1 MAEKIIY
8 DGDDFSEVVRQT
20 SSYPYDEIYTY
31 GGNDDIYLKYSAT
44 KVYAGAGSDYVN
56 STIERGNTI
65 DLGSGN
71 DVYIGTGFSKNSSY
85 YDLVYGG
92 DGSDKFYISTW
103 GSRYYGEAGNDTFYS
118 VGFNNLISGGSG
130 TDTVD
135 YSRQNSDA
143 DLAGAGIKVDLA
155 NGYATSGGDREEDL
169 FSIENAS
176 GTSYKDTLLGS
187 SGANALWGQSG
198 NDVLKGGGG
207 NDRLYGGNGNDDLYG
222 GSGNDDLYG
231 GRGSDHLTGN
241 SGSDLFIFQSIK
253 DSPNTSSRDVI
264 FDFSRSQ
271 GDKIDL
277 SDIDAISGGGDS
289 KFHFIGSDSFS
300 DTAGELRYSG
310 GIVRGDVDGDG
321 VADFS
326 IKIDNGASLRASDF
340 IL

>member
-8 DGDDFSEVVRQT
+8 DGDDFSEVVKQT

-31 GGNDDIYLKYSAT
+31 GGNDDIYLKYSNT
-44 KVYAGAGSDYVN
+44 YVEAGSGSDYVK
-56 STIERGNTI
+56 STYEGGNDI
-65 DLGSGN
+65 KLGSGN
-71 DVYIGTGFSKNSSY
+71 DVYIGQGYSGDSDY
-85 YDLVYGG
+85 YDRVWGG
-92 DGSDKFYISTW
+92 TGNDKFYISTW
-103 GSRYYGEAGNDTFYS
+103 ASNYYGDDGNDTFYS
-118 VGFNNLISGGSG
+118 VGRYNLIAGGAG

-135 YSRQNSDA
+135 YSRQNSDNS
-143 DLAGAGIKVDLA
+143 LSGAGIKVDLS
-155 NGYATSGGDREEDL
+155 NEYATSGDGRKEEL
-169 FSIENAS
+169 VSIENAS